1 MAALIM
7 AGMTAAAVAQQ
18 SPAPA
23 PPQVHVRGK
32 FVSLEGNV
40 LTVGAVYGPATTAV
54 TMTPDFRVR
63 YIVASSLSAIKAG
76 SFIGTAAIPQR
87 DGTLRA
93 IGVTVF
99 PPGVTTRSF
108 TGPFDLT
115 PTSTMTNGTV
125 DDIGSTKVDNVAAGV
140 LTVTYDGGEKH
151 VVVTPDT
158 PVVTIAD
165 ADRSALVP
173 GARVTITATKDAD
186 GTLHAANVGV
196 GKDCLVP
203 PY

>member
-1 MAALIM
+1 
-7 AGMTAAAVAQQ
+7 V
-18 SPAPA
+18 
-23 PPQVHVRGK
+23 
-32 FVSLEGNV
+32 
-40 LTVGAVYGPATTAV
+40 
-54 TMTPDFRVR
+54 RVR
-63 YIVASSLSAIKAG
+63 YIVASSLSTIKAG
-76 SFIGTAAIPQR
+76 SFIATAAIPQR

-125 DDIGSTKVDNVAAGV
+125 ETIGSTKVDNVASGV
-140 LTVTYDGGEKH
+140 ITVTYDGGEQH

-186 GTLHAANVGV
+186 GTLHTASVGV
-196 GKDCLVP
+196 GKDGLVP